1 MTYLELAPVI
11 DTVYA
16 VALAVILLIIVRQQ
30 FKGDKS
36 HE

>member
-16 VALAVILLIIVRQQ
+16 IAIAVILFAVVRYQNKKTNQ
-30 FKGDKS
+30 
-36 HE
+36 